1 MNPPGPKAYR
11 SWTPELYAQQAHSPA
26 TQLPEDDLVFF
37 LIDVVPTLNLSRI
50 HAPYQD
56 ETRGAPPFDPTMM
69 TCLLLYAYCVG
80 VFSSRKI
87 AQACE
92 RNLALLAIV
101 GDQRPDFRTI
111 SLFRKDHLE
120 AFADVFVQVLRLAK
134 AAGLVRLGTI
144 AVDGTKVQGNAS
156 RHKAMSY
163 GYMTKEVDRLR
174 AEIDELLKQTQ
185 DVDAQ
190 DDAALGARRGDE
202 LPEDLRRRQD
212 RLATIEAA
220 MKRLEAEARA
230 EAEAERQRRDQVE
243 AERQRTGTKRRG
255 RPPGP
260 LVETPAEEAQT
271 NFTEPEL
278 SIMKTANKGWD
289 CCGNAQASV
298 DDGCQIILAC
308 DVTAQCND
316 KQQAEPMAQA
326 TRGQLDQAGIAPAVD
341 ESGAR
346 PQIPAALDTGY
357 FSAQAVEAL
366 EREGFDPHIATERQ
380 RHPSATLTAAPDS
393 PPPAGAG
400 LLEPSAC
407 PGVPPAAPESPPAT
421 AKEKMQAKLKTPAG
435 RAVYA
440 RRKAIVEPV
449 FGQIKEARGFRRFLL
464 RGLNKIRGEWR
475 LVCLTHNL
483 LKIWRYG
490 REILDGSPCAVV
502 EGRV

>member
-1 MNPPGPKAYR
+1 MNTAGAKSYR
-11 SWTPELYAQQAHSPA
+11 PWNPELYAQQAHSPA
-26 TQLPEDDLVFF
+26 AKLPDDDLVFF
-37 LIDVVPTLNLSRI
+37 LIDVVPKLDLAPI
-50 HAPYQD
+50 HAVYQD
-56 ETRGAPPFDPTMM
+56 ETRGAPPFDPAMM

-87 AQACE
+87 ARACE
-92 RNLALLAIV
+92 RNLAFLAIV

-111 SLFRKDHLE
+111 SLFRKTHLE

-144 AVDGTKVQGNAS
+144 TVDGTKIQGNAS

-163 GYMTKEVDRLR
+163 GYMTQEVQRLR
-174 AEIDELLKQTQ
+174 AQIAELLQQAQ

-190 DDAALGARRGDE
+190 DDAALGTRSGDE
-202 LPEDLRRRQD
+202 LPEELRRRQD

-220 MKRLEAEARA
+220 MKRLEAQARA
-230 EAEAERQRRDQVE
+230 EAQAEQQRRDQGE
-243 AERQRTGTKRRG
+243 AQRQRAGTKRRG
-255 RPPGP
+255 RAPGP
-260 LVETPAEEAQT
+260 IVETPAAKAQT

-308 DVTAQCND
+308 DVTAECND

-326 TRGQLDQAGIAPAVD
+326 TRSQLDQAGIAPPAD

-346 PQIPAALDTGY
+346 PPIPAALDTGY
-357 FSAQAVEAL
+357 FSAEAVAAL

-380 RHPSATLTAAPDS
+380 RHHATTS
-393 PPPAGAG
+393 PA
-400 LLEPSAC
+400 EPESE
-407 PGVPPAAPESPPAT
+407 PAPEPAT
-421 AKEKMQAKLKTPAG
+421 AKEKMQAKLKTAAG
-435 RAVYA
+435 RAIYA
-440 RRKAIVEPV
+440 RRKAIAEPV

-464 RGLNKIRGEWR
+464 RGLDQIRGEWR

-490 REILDGSPCAVV
+490 GGLVRGSLCALIN
-502 EGRV
+502 

>member
-1 MNPPGPKAYR
+1 MNTPGAKSYR
-11 SWTPELYAQQAHSPA
+11 PWTPELYAQQAHAPA
-26 TQLPEDDLVFF
+26 TKLPDDDLVFF
-37 LIDVVPTLNLSRI
+37 LIDVVPKLDLAPI
-50 HAPYQD
+50 HAVYQD
-56 ETRGAPPFDPTMM
+56 ETRGAPPFDPAMM

-87 AQACE
+87 ARACE
-92 RNLALLAIV
+92 RNLAFLAIV
-101 GDQRPDFRTI
+101 GDQRPDFRTL
-111 SLFRKDHLE
+111 SLFRKTHLE

-144 AVDGTKVQGNAS
+144 TVDGTKIQGNAS

-163 GYMTKEVDRLR
+163 GYMTQEVARLR
-174 AEIDELLKQTQ
+174 AQIAELLQQAQ

-190 DDAALGARRGDE
+190 DDAALGTRSGDE
-202 LPEDLRRRQD
+202 LPEELRRRQD

-220 MKRLEAEARA
+220 MKRLEAEAKA
-230 EAEAERQRRDQVE
+230 AADAERQRREE
-243 AERQRTGTKRRG
+243 AEAQRQRTGTKRRG

-260 LVETPAEEAQT
+260 IVETPAATAQT

-308 DVTAQCND
+308 DVTAACND

-326 TRGQLDQAGIAPAVD
+326 TREQLDRAGIAPAVD
-341 ESGAR
+341 EAGDR
-346 PQIPAALDTGY
+346 PLIPAALDTGY
-357 FSAQAVEAL
+357 FSGPAVEAL
-366 EREGFDPHIATERQ
+366 ERAGFDPYIATERQ
-380 RHPSATLTAAPDS
+380 RHHEVITPSAA
-393 PPPAGAG
+393 
-400 LLEPSAC
+400 E
-407 PGVPPAAPESPPAT
+407 PAAKPAT
-421 AKEKMQAKLKTPAG
+421 AKEKMQAKLKTAAG

-440 RRKAIVEPV
+440 RRKAIAEPV
-449 FGQIKEARGFRRFLL
+449 FGQIKGARGFRRFLL
-464 RGLNKIRGEWR
+464 RGLDQIRGEWR

-490 REILDGSPCAVV
+490 SGLVRGSRCALVN
-502 EGRV
+502 

>member
-37 LIDVVPTLNLSRI
+37 LIDVVPTLDLSRI

-56 ETRGAPPFDPTMM
+56 ETRGAPPFDPVMM
-69 TCLLLYAYCVG
+69 VCLLLYAYCVG

-87 AQACE
+87 ARACE
-92 RNLALLAIV
+92 RNLAFLAIV
-101 GDQRPDFRTI
+101 GEDRPDFRTI
-111 SLFRKDHLE
+111 SLFRKTHLD

-163 GYMTKEVDRLR
+163 GYMTQEVARLR
-174 AEIDELLKQTQ
+174 AEIDQLLKQAQ

-190 DDAALGARRGDE
+190 DDAALGTRRGDE
-202 LPEDLRRRQD
+202 LPEELRRRQD
-212 RLATIEAA
+212 RLATIAAA

-230 EAEAERQRRDQVE
+230 EGDAERQRREE
-243 AERQRTGTKRRG
+243 AEAQRQRTGTKRRG
-255 RPPGP
+255 RAPGP
-260 LVETPAEEAQT
+260 IVETPAAKAQT

-308 DVTAQCND
+308 DVTAECND

-326 TRGQLDQAGIAPAVD
+326 TRDQLDQAGIAPAAD

-346 PQIPAALDTGY
+346 PPIPAALDTGY
-357 FSAQAVEAL
+357 FSGPAVAAM
-366 EREGFDPHIATERQ
+366 EREGFDPYIATERQ
-380 RHPSATLTAAPDS
+380 RHHSASSSSASEAP
-393 PPPAGAG
+393 A
-400 LLEPSAC
+400 
-407 PGVPPAAPESPPAT
+407 PAT
-421 AKEKMQAKLKTPAG
+421 VKEKMQAKLKTAAG

-449 FGQIKEARGFRRFLL
+449 FGQTKEARGFRRFLL
-464 RGLNKIRGEWR
+464 RGLAKIRGEWR

-490 REILDGSPCAVV
+490 RRNLGGSGCALV
-502 EGRV
+502 EGGV